1 MTQRLLF
8 FPLSSAEYFA
18 LRAALEVRSIDSELG
33 KREKNKALALIEKL
47 DGAWDVKGREGRGL
61 DTRLPK
67 RKP

>member
-8 FPLSSAEYFA
+8 LPLSSVEYFA
-18 LRAALEVRSIDSELG
+18 LRYALVARSQDPALG
-33 KREKNKALALIEKL
+33 KRKTNKALDLIEKL